1 MAILNQ
7 DLGGALR
14 AVDTGQLVEIPWR
27 ATSVALATTTVVATT
42 SSEWRCPVLDSDVT
56 AAYVDE
62 NEQLNLSDPVLDSCA
77 VTPKA
82 LTVLTRVSDEAL
94 ADSTPAAISIISDS
108 IVRSLSF
115 ATDQSWVAASTP
127 KGSPGLG
134 SLVGNGAQAVDVDGT
149 ISDLDPF
156 ISAIGKLEAHG
167 AKATA
172 FVADS
177 RTWTAL
183 ALLRQFEGT
192 DSTSLV
198 PLLGSDPTAPQGRS
212 IQGVGCWSLR
222 EGILEPGQVIA
233 LDGSRVFT
241 VIRSGVQLDTSKDL
255 WFDYRATAVRAST
268 RLAFAFPDPASVVF
282 INSGG
287 S

>member
-14 AVDTGQLVEIPWR
+14 AVDTGKLVETPWR
-27 ATSVALATTTVVATT
+27 ATSIALAVTTVVETT

-56 AAYVDE
+56 SAYVNE
-62 NEQLNLSDPVLDSCA
+62 NESIDLSDPSMDSCA
-77 VTPKA
+77 VTPRA
-82 LTVLTRVSDEAL
+82 LATLTRVSDEAL

-115 ATDQSWVAASTP
+115 ATDKSWVAASTP
-127 KGSPGLG
+127 KGPAGLA
-134 SLVGNGAQAVDVDGT
+134 SLVGNGAQAVDVVGSIT
-149 ISDLDPF
+149 DLDPF
-156 ISAIGKLEAHG
+156 ISAAGKLESHG

-192 DSTSLV
+192 DLSSNV

-212 IQGVGCWSLR
+212 IQGVPCYSLR
-222 EGILEPGQVIA
+222 EGVLEPGQVIA
-233 LDGSRVFT
+233 IDGSRVFT
-241 VIRSGVQLDTSKDL
+241 VIRSGIQLDTSKDL
-255 WFDYRATAVRAST
+255 YFDARATAVRAST
-268 RLAFAFPDPASVVF
+268 RIAFAFPDPASVVF

>member
-14 AVDTGQLVEIPWR
+14 AVDTGSLVEIPWR

-56 AAYVDE
+56 SAYVNE
-62 NEQLNLSDPVLDSCA
+62 NEQVDLSDPTLDSC
-77 VTPKA
+77 VVQPRA
-82 LTVLTRVSDEAL
+82 LAVLTRVSDEAL
-94 ADSTPAAISIISDS
+94 SDSTPAAISIISDS

-115 ATDQSWVAASTP
+115 TTDKSWVAASTP

-134 SLVGNGAQAVDVDGT
+134 SLVGNGAQAVDVPGT

-192 DSTSLV
+192 DLSSNV
-198 PLLGSDPTAPQGRS
+198 PLMGADPTAPQGRS
-212 IQGVGCWSLR
+212 IQGVPCWSLR

-233 LDGSRVFT
+233 FDGSRVFT

-255 WFDYRATAVRAST
+255 YFDYRATAVRAST